1 VAAPTEGLTVL
12 SHRELSDRFEIQDLI
27 ARYSQLLDLQDWD
40 ALDALFTDDCVLD
53 YTATGAIKGSWPEHK
68 AYDIA
73 ILPSFRGTQ
82 HLMGLPIIRLDGDTA
97 TSRTIC
103 FNPMVVDSK
112 KVFFV
117 GLWYND
123 ALVRSAAGWQFQSRV
138 EELSYFH
145 NL

>member
-1 VAAPTEGLTVL
+1 ML
-12 SHRELSDRFEIQDLI
+12 SHQELSDRFEIQDLI

-40 ALDALFTDDCVLD
+40 ALDALFTEDCVLD

-68 AYDIA
+68 AYDIS
-73 ILPSFRGTQ
+73 ILPSFKGTQ
-82 HLMGLPIIRLDGDTA
+82 HLMGLPIITVDGDTA

-123 ALVRSAAGWQFQSRV
+123 SLVRTEAGWQFRERV

>member
-1 VAAPTEGLTVL
+1 ML
-12 SHRELSDRFEIQDLI
+12 SHQELSDRFEIQDLI

-40 ALDALFTDDCVLD
+40 SLDALFTADCVLD

-68 AYDIA
+68 AYDISV
-73 ILPSFRGTQ
+73 LPAFKGTQ
-82 HLMGLPIIRLDGDTA
+82 HLMGLPIITVTGDTA
-97 TSRTIC
+97 RARTIC
-103 FNPMVVDSK
+103 FNPMIIDSK

-123 ALVRSAAGWQFQSRV
+123 QLVRTELGWQFQERV

-145 NL
+145 NF